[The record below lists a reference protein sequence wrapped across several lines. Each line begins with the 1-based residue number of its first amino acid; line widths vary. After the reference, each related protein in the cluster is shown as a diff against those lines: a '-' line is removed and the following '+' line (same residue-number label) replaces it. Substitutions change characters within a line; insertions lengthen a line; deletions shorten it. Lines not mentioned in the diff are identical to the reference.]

1 MLLVSEVKDMK
12 VILKQKFSGKEVI
25 RAGERLVDDKLF
37 DNTDEFS
44 RVMDVLS
51 YWRFTH
57 ELPLEKALEMVQG
70 FAKSHDKN
78 SICAKRLKRHASITN
93 KLRRFED
100 MKLKN
105 MQDIGGCRAILS
117 SVKKLR
123 QVEREL
129 KKKPEFRIRNGSPK
143 YKDYIAEPKD
153 DGYRSLHL
161 IGKFPD
167 VYGTSKY
174 VEVQLR
180 TVTQHYWATAL
191 EIVDLFTK
199 QSLKTNQGQ
208 EVWKNFFIDMGDIF
222 EIIDGIH
229 LFETLPPQEQFKK
242 LYEAILNDKDPV
254 NKRRILDCCQRIVKS
269 CKNLGISNKLIAF
282 TGSLKVIDERL
293 DEEPVEGYVLLQV
306 DMNKSMVSSTL
317 FEDNDGENAAKEYIK
332 SEKNAA
338 MHEHLVVALVYS
350 NAVGGVKAAYPNYFA
365 DSTVFVKYL
374 AYIRKIYELSNDDTS
389 VGTGL
394 IRKLFGIKS

>member
-1 MLLVSEVKDMK
+1 MSEVKDIEM
-12 VILKQKFSGKEVI
+12 VLKKKFSGKEVI
-25 RAGERLVDDKLF
+25 RAGERLIDDNLSGNPK
-37 DNTDEFS
+37 EFS
-44 RVMDVLS
+44 KVMDVLS

-57 ELPLEKALEMVQG
+57 EMPLEKALEMVQG
-70 FAKSHDKN
+70 YAKSQDKN
-78 SICAKRLKRHASITN
+78 SICAKRLKRHVSIAN
-93 KLRRFED
+93 KLRRFKG

-129 KKKPEFRIRNGSPK
+129 KKKPEFRIRDGLPK
-143 YKDYIAEPKD
+143 YKDYINEPKD

-208 EVWKNFFIDMGDIF
+208 DVWKNFFIDMGAIF

-229 LFETLPPQEQFKK
+229 LFDSLPDQEQFNK
-242 LYEAILNDKDPV
+242 LYEAILHEKNPV
-254 NKRRILDCCQRIVKS
+254 KKRKVLDCCKRIVRS
-269 CKNLGISNKLIAF
+269 CKNLSISDKLIAF
-282 TGSLKVIDERL
+282 TGSLKIIDERL
-293 DEEPVEGYVLLQV
+293 DEEPVDGYVLLQV
-306 DMNKSMVSSTL
+306 DMKKSIVSSTL
-317 FEDNDGENAAKEYIK
+317 FEVHDGESAAKEYIAA
-332 SEKNAA
+332 EKNAA
-338 MHEHLVVALVYS
+338 IRENLVVALVYS

-365 DSTVFVKYL
+365 DSKVFVKYL
-374 AYIRKIYELSNDDTS
+374 SYIRRIYGFSNDDNS
-389 VGTGL
+389 FGTGL
-394 IRKLFGIKS
+394 IRKLFGIK